1 MIAVNVLTSV
11 ATTMCLG
18 SGVRGA
24 EWVHLEQQQRYFFGK
39 KSIASMDMFSSYQ
52 DLLCTR

>member
-1 MIAVNVLTSV
+1 MTTV

-24 EWVHLEQQQRYFFGK
+24 EWVHLEQQQRYFCGK
-39 KSIASMDMFSSYQ
+39 KSIASTDMFFSYQ